1 VERALGPCR
10 WGASQPGLGGWE
22 RRAKQGNGS
31 AGKTGLTAW
40 AHRSAGERATRTE
53 RAKDRRCVAGP
64 RVGWSR
70 AASER
75 GARVWAG
82 ARLGQGREGGPG
94 PLRGREKGRL
104 DWAVGWERAQ
114 SEKRE
119 VRAEGSLVG

>member
-1 VERALGPCR
+1 M
-10 WGASQPGLGGWE
+10 
-22 RRAKQGNGS
+22 
-31 AGKTGLTAW
+31 
-40 AHRSAGERATRTE
+40 
-53 RAKDRRCVAGP
+53 
-64 RVGWSR
+64 GWSR

-75 GARVWAG
+75 GAQVWAG

-119 VRAEGSLVG
+119 VRAGPSAKKEGSGLGQTLGLGWVLGFLFPTLLLFYF